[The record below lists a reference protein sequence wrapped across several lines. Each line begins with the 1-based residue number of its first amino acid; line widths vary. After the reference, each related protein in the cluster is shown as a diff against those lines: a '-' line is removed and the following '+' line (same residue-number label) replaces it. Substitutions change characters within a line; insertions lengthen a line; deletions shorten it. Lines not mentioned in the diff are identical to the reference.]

1 MTDFLSLMRQ
11 TLSAMPMITS
21 STMVVT
27 ALMTSFYHSK
37 ILPRRFFNGFLIT
50 KWKEILINVIFFRA
64 TVTKW
69 IKIGGSFIKNRT
81 SEKIPDVKIDSK
93 LSFEEHFRNICK
105 KASSK
110 LRSFGRA
117 TPYMDIK
124 SENSYRMRFSILS
137 LLIEV

>member
-1 MTDFLSLMRQ
+1 MSF
-11 TLSAMPMITS
+11 TLEQQWQNE
-21 STMVVT
+21 
-27 ALMTSFYHSK
+27 L
-37 ILPRRFFNGFLIT
+37 
-50 KWKEILINVIFFRA
+50 
-64 TVTKW
+64 
-69 IKIGGSFIKNRT
+69 KIGGSFIKNRT

-110 LRSFGRA
+110 LRAFGRA
-117 TPYMDIK
+117 TPYMDIR